1 MNTNTHTDVS
11 STTASTPTIPY
22 QLPIS
27 PLEQASNLPLNPL
40 ALNRYEPAAEDLQS
54 YIYNRLIN
62 DAQELSYLTSQW
74 SMQGFIHGAT
84 NGDDMHNLQR

>member
-1 MNTNTHTDVS
+1 MNTHTDVS

-40 ALNRYEPAAEDLQS
+40 ALNSFYDYFS
-54 YIYNRLIN
+54 KI
-62 DAQELSYLTSQW
+62 
-74 SMQGFIHGAT
+74 
-84 NGDDMHNLQR
+84 

>member
-27 PLEQASNLPLNPL
+27 PLEQASNLQLNPL
-40 ALNRYEPAAEDLQS
+40 ALNSFYDYFS
-54 YIYNRLIN
+54 KI
-62 DAQELSYLTSQW
+62 
-74 SMQGFIHGAT
+74 
-84 NGDDMHNLQR
+84 

>member
-1 MNTNTHTDVS
+1 MIIF
-11 STTASTPTIPY
+11 P
-22 QLPIS
+22 
-27 PLEQASNLPLNPL
+27 
-40 ALNRYEPAAEDLQS
+40 RYEPAAEDLQS